1 MLDRACIVG
10 VAAILAAAPSM
21 LAAYRVSDD
30 GKHAGSTATD
40 GDNGSQ
46 WVEDKYERLSSL
58 VPLTNWFRFGDP
70 EASATMHAALWNGTA
85 WDLQLSNRMV
95 NPASHHPPLTTTLTL
110 PLTLHVILPH
120 NPSQAVNASLD
131 ILLGR
136 DKRLQMHS
144 TEGSSTGAAVR
155 VLDAGTGWGGTI
167 FFAEAAR
174 AAAARDAEAA
184 RAADAARAAAAGT
197 DDAEAARTANA
208 AMFATLDLPLVR
220 YDGLTLSPTQARQAN
235 ADAARKGLGA
245 TARFHVRSFDA
256 VLPSPDPYAVVFAIE
271 SLEHSPDLDATL
283 GRLSRALLPGG
294 VLVVLT
300 DVRSEPAEREGGLGN
315 LREGDLGNLLA
326 DYQAHWC
333 APRDLNPG
341 FWPNL

>member
-95 NPASHHPPLTTTLTL
+95 NPASHHPPLTPTLTL
-110 PLTLHVILPH
+110 PLTLHVTLPH

-155 VLDAGTGWGGTI
+155 VLDAGTGWGGTV

-256 VLPSPDPYAVVFAIE
+256 VLPSPDPYAVVYAIE

-294 VLVVLT
+294 LLVVLT
-300 DVRSEPAEREGGLGN
+300 D
-315 LREGDLGNLLA
+315 
-326 DYQAHWC
+326 
-333 APRDLNPG
+333 
-341 FWPNL
+341 

>member
-1 MLDRACIVG
+1 M
-10 VAAILAAAPSM
+10 
-21 LAAYRVSDD
+21 
-30 GKHAGSTATD
+30 
-40 GDNGSQ
+40 
-46 WVEDKYERLSSL
+46 
-58 VPLTNWFRFGDP
+58 
-70 EASATMHAALWNGTA
+70 
-85 WDLQLSNRMV
+85 
-95 NPASHHPPLTTTLTL
+95 
-110 PLTLHVILPH
+110 
-120 NPSQAVNASLD
+120 NASLD

-155 VLDAGTGWGGTI
+155 VLDAGTGWGGTV

-174 AAAARDAEAA
+174 AAAARGAEAA

-197 DDAEAARTANA
+197 DDAEAVWTANTAMVA
-208 AMFATLDLPLVR
+208 ALDLPLVR

-256 VLPSPDPYAVVFAIE
+256 ALPSPDPYALVFAIE

-294 VLVVLT
+294 VLVLLT
-300 DVRSEPAEREGGLGN
+300 D
-315 LREGDLGNLLA
+315 
-326 DYQAHWC
+326 
-333 APRDLNPG
+333 
-341 FWPNL
+341 